1 MVKEGESSQ
10 NKEKAVRIS
19 DQIVG
24 EWCGENIIQIGEGIN
39 LFLNQ
44 VNGEKILSLV
54 YTPSIADYMYL

>member
-1 MVKEGESSQ
+1 MEIQNMDMKKQLLKYGQMKEERYGKNITWIVES
-10 NKEKAVRIS
+10 
-19 DQIVG
+19 
-24 EWCGENIIQIGEGIN
+24 IN